1 MYRQRLR
8 REVMTMTTPVA
19 HDSLPPGWRYEQVGT
34 VLTRTHAAEAPSFD
48 DLVSH
53 QVQASLDLGD
63 ERSPA
68 ELDAQIRAELE
79 LRVRE
84 YGDQVAVS
92 RG

>member
-1 MYRQRLR
+1 
-8 REVMTMTTPVA
+8 MTSPAVHGA
-19 HDSLPPGWRYEQVGT
+19 LPPGWRYEQVGT
-34 VLTRTHAAEAPSFD
+34 VLTRASTAEALSFD
-48 DLVSH
+48 ELVHH

-79 LRVRE
+79 LRVQE